1 MAKKLVSYCP
11 VFEGCV
17 PVRVHNRVCEFEVT
31 YTSGCVRWFSGRVSS
46 VSALMSALRQRLSSD
61 SSIFD
66 VCVYSPDRYL
76 VCEVGWHYRA

>member
-11 VFEGCV
+11 VFEGCL
-17 PVRVHNRVCEFEVT
+17 PERVHNQMCAFVVT
-31 YTSGCVRWFSGRVSS
+31 YVSGCERSYSGCVAS
-46 VSALMSALRQRLSSD
+46 VSGLMRALRRRLSSD

-66 VCVYSPDRYL
+66 VCVYSPAGRL

>member
-11 VFEGCV
+11 ELQGFDHDCV
-17 PVRVHNRVCEFEVT
+17 DGRDCQFLVTYVSGCEFS
-31 YTSGCVRWFSGRVSS
+31 YSGRVSS
-46 VSALMSALRQRLSSD
+46 VSGLMRALRQRLYPD

-66 VCVYSPDRYL
+66 VCVYSPLGHL

>member
-17 PVRVHNRVCEFEVT
+17 PERVQNQNCDFVVT
-31 YTSGCVRWFSGRVSS
+31 YVSGCERSYSGRVSS
-46 VSALMSALRQRLSSD
+46 VRGLMRALRQRLSSD

-66 VCVYSPDRYL
+66 VCVYSPAGRL

>member
-17 PVRVHNRVCEFEVT
+17 PSRVHNSVCKFEVT
-31 YTSGCVRWFSGRVSS
+31 YVSGCVFWYEGRVSS

-66 VCVYSPDRYL
+66 VCVYSPDSYL

>member
-31 YTSGCVRWFSGRVSS
+31 YTSGCVFWYKGRVSS

-66 VCVYSPDRYL
+66 VCVYSPERLL

>member
-17 PVRVHNRVCEFEVT
+17 PERVHNCECRFDVT
-31 YTSGCVRWFSGRVSS
+31 YVSGVDRSYRGRVSS
-46 VSALMSALRQRLSSD
+46 ISALMRALRQRLYSD

-66 VCVYSPDRYL
+66 VCVYSPSGRL
-76 VCEVGWHYRA
+76 VCEVGWHYRG

>member
-17 PVRVHNRVCEFEVT
+17 PERVHNCECRFDVCYV
-31 YTSGCVRWFSGRVSS
+31 SGCERSYYGRVSS
-46 VSALMSALRQRLSSD
+46 VSALMRALRDRMYSD

-66 VCVYSPDRYL
+66 VCVYSPSGHL
-76 VCEVGWHYRA
+76 VAEVGWHYRA